1 VYNINII
8 LGMSESR
15 RYLRPFSCFMRE
27 CFMPFMGFN
36 GFLLVSTFKKRI
48 PATQQLRDRMDKWDS
63 IKLKSFC
70 TIKEMLSKLKRSPT
84 E

>member
-1 VYNINII
+1 
-8 LGMSESR
+8 
-15 RYLRPFSCFMRE
+15 
-27 CFMPFMGFN
+27 MPFMGFN